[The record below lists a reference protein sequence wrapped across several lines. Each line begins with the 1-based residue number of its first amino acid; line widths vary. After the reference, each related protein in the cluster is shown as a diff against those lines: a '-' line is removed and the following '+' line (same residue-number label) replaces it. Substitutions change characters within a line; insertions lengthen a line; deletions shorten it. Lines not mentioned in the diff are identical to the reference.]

1 MSTVQGEPLRLH
13 PTRNLPE
20 SVWKSMLFRALPVIV
35 GAIVITFTQDHNA
48 RFGFAVFGAVVLA
61 SGVITG
67 FEAVGIKGHPL
78 RPFVFARAIFSAIA
92 GGFALFMATGGHDW
106 ATVGSFIATVATW
119 GIATGL
125 LELLGSFIVRRH
137 SLYAGEILISGA
149 LTLLLGLVVALVPP
163 DLNQRYG
170 GMDHVEGSLTA
181 DVQAIG
187 FVGAYFALLG
197 VLLII
202 EAISLRAAMRRR
214 DQEELLR
221 QGEDHA

>member
-1 MSTVQGEPLRLH
+1 MSTVPGEQLRLN

-20 SVWKSMLFRALPVIV
+20 SVWKSMLFRALPAIV
-35 GAIVITFTQDHNA
+35 GALVITFSQDHNP
-48 RFGFAVFGAVVLA
+48 RFGFAVFGAVVLV
-61 SGVITG
+61 SGIITG

-106 ATVGSFIATVATW
+106 ATVQAFILTVAVW

-125 LELLGSFIVRRH
+125 LELLGAFIVRRH
-137 SLYAGEILISGA
+137 SLYAGEILVSGA
-149 LTLLLGLVVALVPP
+149 LTLLLGIIVAFVPP
-163 DLNQRYG
+163 ELNDSYG
-170 GMDHVEGSLTA
+170 GRDNVAGALTA

-197 VLLII
+197 VLLVI
-202 EAISLRAAMRRR
+202 EGISLRAAMRRR
-214 DQEELLR
+214 DEALVQV
-221 QGEDHA
+221 GEAA